1 MNAIQIRN
9 MLLNIK
15 ADFIGEGR
23 PWHLNDE
30 TILNT
35 IMQVYYQTDVIDWEE
50 CKWLFVN
57 YLQKG
62 ILDFPKACQMARKRL
77 QKLVQA

>member
-35 IMQVYYQTDVIDWEE
+35 IMQVYYQTDCIDWEE

-62 ILDFPKACQMARKRL
+62 VLDFPKATQMARKRL
-77 QKLVQA
+77 AMQA